1 VQKSFV
7 VVWSVDKLLLAKR
20 FRPPARRG
28 HPPVLPAIPS
38 RLLIPRA
45 FSLPRLFQVES
56 THATPYTEDADDGQQ
71 ASRAGDGTAGAA
83 AAGGNGGGGEDGSS
97 AKQPQQQRRRRS
109 TGTEVGRKATLP
121 HRGVGYPMAAVAAVL
136 RQLHMRVLSVEE
148 MKMLDQVRILGARMG
163 PRVLTRVFW
172 TCTRGLRWHFGGRA
186 SGSVA

>member
-83 AAGGNGGGGEDGSS
+83 AAGGNGGGGEDGS
-97 AKQPQQQRRRRS
+97 R
-109 TGTEVGRKATLP
+109 RKATLP